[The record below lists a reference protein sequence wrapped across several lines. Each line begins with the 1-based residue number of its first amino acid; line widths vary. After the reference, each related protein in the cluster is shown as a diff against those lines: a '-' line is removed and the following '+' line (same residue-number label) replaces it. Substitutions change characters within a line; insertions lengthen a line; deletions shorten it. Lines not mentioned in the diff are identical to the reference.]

1 MDGELHFDAKIIAS
15 FFLLLFIIF
24 VCISRHTYMC
34 VRVIAFALWLRQT
47 FMWMQAMWYES
58 SSLVESRAWV
68 RRQQHKKKS
77 IRCDRKN
84 LGCLS
89 SSTQKNKVNTRKTNA
104 DVFSYLNCNVKNS
117 FFINEFC
124 LLTMSFNKLFFN

>member
-1 MDGELHFDAKIIAS
+1 MDGELHFDAKIITS

-24 VCISRHTYMC
+24 VCISRHFVNTYMC

-68 RRQQHKKKS
+68 RRQQHKKIDKM
-77 IRCDRKN
+77 RQKKN

-117 FFINEFC
+117 FFDQWI
-124 LLTMSFNKLFFN
+124 LFVDDVC

>member
-1 MDGELHFDAKIIAS
+1 MYASLDIYVCESNCICIVTKANFYVNAGYVIWII
-15 FFLLLFIIF
+15 IISW
-24 VCISRHTYMC
+24 I
-34 VRVIAFALWLRQT
+34 
-47 FMWMQAMWYES
+47 ES
-58 SSLVESRAWV
+58 MSKKAAA
-68 RRQQHKKKS
+68 QKKS

-117 FFINEFC
+117 FFLSMNFVCWRCHLVNYFSIKIQVTHVFAHYLPNYLKMF
-124 LLTMSFNKLFFN
+124 LK